1 MPRLLLIPAAL
12 PRQLSVRGFT
22 LIELV
27 VVIVILGVLAAA
39 ALPKFMDMRRDARIA
54 AVKGME
60 AAVQDALHMIHAK
73 CVVSP
78 TTCDINLNYHAAAQP
93 RVVINGV
100 THRLQFGYPWD
111 DRTGQGGGL
120 PALMNHSGF
129 VDLYNWPTV
138 QGTPMGLMAADNPLT
153 CSVTYRTPS
162 AAGQSPT
169 VTVDTSGC

>member
-1 MPRLLLIPAAL
+1 MSRLPPRLAAL
-12 PRQLSVRGFT
+12 PRQLSARGFT
-22 LIELV
+22 LIELI
-27 VVIVILGVLAAA
+27 VVIVILGILAAV

-60 AAVQDALHMIHAK
+60 AAVYDALHTVHAK
-73 CVVSP
+73 CVISP
-78 TTCDINLNYHAAAQP
+78 TCDIKLNYHAAAQP
-93 RVVINGV
+93 RVVIDGV

-120 PALMNHSGF
+120 PALMNHAGF
-129 VDLYNWPTV
+129 VDLYNWPAV
-138 QGTPMGLMAADNPLT
+138 VGTPMGLIAASNPLT

-162 AAGQSPT
+162 AAGQAPT

>member
-1 MPRLLLIPAAL
+1 MSRLLLLPAAL
-12 PRQLSVRGFT
+12 PRQLSARGFT
-22 LIELV
+22 LIELI
-27 VVIVILGVLAAA
+27 VVIVILGILAAVA
-39 ALPKFMDMRRDARIA
+39 MPKFMDMRRDARIA

-60 AAVQDALHMIHAK
+60 ASVYDALHTVHAK
-73 CVVSP
+73 CVVST
-78 TTCDINLNYHAAAQP
+78 TTCDVNLNYHAAAAP
-93 RVVINGV
+93 KVVINGV

-129 VDLYNWPTV
+129 VDLYNFPAV
-138 QGTPMGLMAADNPLT
+138 VGTPMGLIAADNPLT

-162 AAGQSPT
+162 AAGQAPT

>member
-1 MPRLLLIPAAL
+1 MSCLPLHSAAL
-12 PRQLSVRGFT
+12 SRSPRARGFT
-22 LIELV
+22 LIELIM
-27 VVIVILGVLAAA
+27 VIVILGVLAAV

-60 AAVQDALHMIHAK
+60 AAVYDALHLVHAK

-78 TTCDINLNYHAAAQP
+78 TCDIKLNYHAAAQP
-93 RVVINGV
+93 SVVINGV

-129 VDLYNWPTV
+129 VDLYNFPAV
-138 QGTPMGLMAADNPLT
+138 VGTPMGLIAASNPLT

-162 AAGQSPT
+162 AAGQPPS